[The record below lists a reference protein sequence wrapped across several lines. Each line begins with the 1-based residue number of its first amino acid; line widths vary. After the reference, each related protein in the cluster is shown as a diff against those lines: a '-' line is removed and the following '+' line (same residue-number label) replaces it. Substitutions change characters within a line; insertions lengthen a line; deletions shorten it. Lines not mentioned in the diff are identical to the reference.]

1 MKLVGHAATAIIV
14 ASPLIYLRGRLPFF
28 DAPGL
33 SDFQLLWWS
42 AIWATVPDIDIIL
55 SRFTPIKHRG
65 YLSHSLLTV
74 ALCGLFLVGLTV
86 AVAVYPQELPQSPDW
101 LPRVYAFCNPLTA
114 LLGTLG
120 VMVHLLGDSLT
131 KTGVPLLRPNRPWH
145 FPGIGGHVAFD
156 NYFLNLLPVLLA
168 LYIMHEFFGLDLRG
182 LYRFTKWE
190 IPQ

>member
-1 MKLVGHAATAIIV
+1 MKLVGHAATAIIA

-42 AIWATVPDIDIIL
+42 AIWATVPDIDILL

-74 ALCGLFLVGLTV
+74 VLCGLLLTGLTV
-86 AVAVYPQELPQSPDW
+86 AVAVFPQELPQSPDW
-101 LPRVYAFCNPLTA
+101 LPRVYAFCNPLTV

-120 VMVHLLGDSLT
+120 VAVHLLGDSLT

-156 NYFLNLLPVLLA
+156 NYFLNLLPALLA
-168 LYIMHEFFGLDLRG
+168 LYIMHEFFGFDLRG